1 MSDQKFNRLKIS
13 MMIGVVL
20 FQMCCL
26 AWEYVNGGVVT
37 HHFFMRSDL
46 PGVSNWWGL
55 VILPALVWWA
65 AVRVEKRVNN
75 PLSQQFDDS
84 RQFYRGVLI
93 AFITLLLVSL
103 VQSTIFSFGYANIA
117 MFFLLGLMLA
127 AIFVPLHKMECILG
141 YVLGATFFTGPAMP
155 FVGVVIFSV
164 VSVLSHLCI
173 KPLFIRIK
181 NVKKA
186 AS

>member
-1 MSDQKFNRLKIS
+1 MSDQKFNRLRIS
-13 MMIGVVL
+13 MMIGVVI

-26 AWEYVNGGVVT
+26 AWEYVSGGVVT

-65 AVRVEKRVNN
+65 AVRIEKRLNN
-75 PLSQQFDDS
+75 PSSQQFDDS

-141 YVLGATFFTGPAMP
+141 YVLGGYVF
-155 FVGVVIFSV
+155 
-164 VSVLSHLCI
+164 H
-173 KPLFIRIK
+173 R
-181 NVKKA
+181 
-186 AS
+186 ASYAFCWCGDI

>member
-1 MSDQKFNRLKIS
+1 
-13 MMIGVVL
+13 
-20 FQMCCL
+20 
-26 AWEYVNGGVVT
+26 
-37 HHFFMRSDL
+37 MR
-46 PGVSNWWGL
+46 
-55 VILPALVWWA
+55 I
-65 AVRVEKRVNN
+65 EKRVNN
-75 PLSQQFDDS
+75 LSSQQFDDS

-141 YVLGATFFTGPAMP
+141 YVLGATFFTGPVMP

-173 KPLFIRIK
+173 KPLFMRIK